1 MLLKLNNMLEAS
13 IDFSKNIKLLS
24 GELKGS
30 GETIRNEVESV
41 VKTSIN
47 EMKTSSENMVNK
59 INSMVENSISS
70 MQNKNNESL
79 ENFEEINR
87 KTLSNFGSH
96 LANISGKLAE
106 DFEKV
111 QNALSLKKD
120 N

>member
-1 MLLKLNNMLEAS
+1 
-13 IDFSKNIKLLS
+13 
-24 GELKGS
+24 
-30 GETIRNEVESV
+30 
-41 VKTSIN
+41 
-47 EMKTSSENMVNK
+47 
-59 INSMVENSISS
+59 